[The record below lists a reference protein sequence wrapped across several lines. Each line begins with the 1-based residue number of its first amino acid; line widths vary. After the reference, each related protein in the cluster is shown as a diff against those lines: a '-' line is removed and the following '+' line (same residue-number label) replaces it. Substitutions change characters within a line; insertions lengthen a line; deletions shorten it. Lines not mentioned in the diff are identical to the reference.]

1 MSRDPLGLTRG
12 LLNQTAALR
21 HGFLDLLGDSTDPPV
36 PTVAQRAM
44 NSPFFATMYERLWRP
59 TSFYLASGV
68 TARVEQ
74 RRAAAA
80 LRLSSAENLLDV
92 ACGPGNFTGPLA
104 GELPDGSLAVGFEIS
119 APMLTRAVQDNSG
132 TRVCYVR
139 GDAHTCHSTMKHST
153 GEMQARFDPPG
164 GVPPHDHP
172 GCHRQSRVSLITF
185 TDAAGDCYISDLGNR
200 ESWGD
205 EHATADSGTGERVHF
220 RRSFLWRRHIVRAPT
235 GRRRGPRRAAT

>member
-1 MSRDPLGLTRG
+1 MPEKRAYTRIDAREQTADRRTAPDVDRATSGSARGRHEIARAQESRNDYHYWRVLIPAGPTSLTRMSRDPLGLTRG

-21 HGFLDLLGDSTDPPV
+21 HGFLDVLGDSTDPPV

-104 GELPDGSLAVGFEIS
+104 GELPDGSLAV
-119 APMLTRAVQDNSG
+119 
-132 TRVCYVR
+132 
-139 GDAHTCHSTMKHST
+139 
-153 GEMQARFDPPG
+153 
-164 GVPPHDHP
+164 
-172 GCHRQSRVSLITF
+172 
-185 TDAAGDCYISDLGNR
+185 
-200 ESWGD
+200 
-205 EHATADSGTGERVHF
+205 
-220 RRSFLWRRHIVRAPT
+220 
-235 GRRRGPRRAAT
+235 